1 MEENDVSGNKRNQ
14 KIIWNRRQPRKC
26 VERLDLNIEK
36 GNSVSYSDRRGL
48 VNQHC

>member
-26 VERLDLNIEK
+26 VERAGSEYRK
-36 GNSVSYSDRRGL
+36 RGIL
-48 VNQHC
+48 CLTGAVGVW